1 MSKVRL
7 LERLSALEDPYP
19 LAGRPPDRQLRDSI
33 VGHLQQLLNTRAGS
47 VPIDLNYGMPDMSNI
62 AGSFSLGT
70 TESLSEAIIGQVV
83 RYERRLRQP
92 RISTEEEARDV
103 ITLRFELSGQVAAT
117 QEGGQSTQPFAM
129 IIRVNSSG
137 RVFVEPKA
145 AR

>member
-1 MSKVRL
+1 MVV
-7 LERLSALEDPYP
+7 AAQA
-19 LAGRPPDRQLRDSI
+19 AGR
-33 VGHLQQLLNTRAGS
+33 A
-47 VPIDLNYGMPDMSNI
+47 
-62 AGSFSLGT
+62 
-70 TESLSEAIIGQVV
+70 VV
-83 RYERRLRQP
+83 LAVVLAVRRLRQP